1 MIRYPISEAE
11 LIALIN
17 GKKPNW
23 LGRAQQR
30 TQHYVDAGGYTD
42 DSDFWGEIKQVYIT
56 LQHEKCAY
64 CETKLQGAVLASKV
78 HEVEHYRP
86 KSEVKTWPNH
96 NVEHWKKF
104 KPAWTTG
111 AGSKVGYYKLAYH
124 HLNYAI
130 ACTRCNSTLKS
141 SYFPIR
147 GNRDTQNGDPA
158 DMQDES
164 ALLLYPVSMT
174 DADDPQDIIT
184 FNGVLA
190 VPKHNSGPA
199 YERAVTNIEFFQL
212 NHEDLTSRRAEEI
225 RTCWLAL
232 QMSRNVPQ
240 DKQMYDD
247 TIALMC
253 SPESAFSSCV
263 SAFFLLSQTD
273 YPVAETM
280 ARFIIKALLTKQ
292 PLTP

>member
-17 GKKPNW
+17 GVQPNW
-23 LGRAQQR
+23 IGRAQTR
-30 TQHYVDAGGYTD
+30 IQHYIAAGGYTD
-42 DSDFWGEIKQVYIT
+42 DPDFWGEIKHVYIS

-86 KSEVKTWPNH
+86 KSEVKPWPNH
-96 NVEHWKKF
+96 KVVHWKDF
-104 KPAWTTG
+104 KPAWPTG

-147 GNRDTQNGDPA
+147 GKRDIQNSDPA
-158 DMQDES
+158 NMQKES
-164 ALLLYPVSMT
+164 ALLLYPISSV
-174 DADDPQDIIT
+174 DPDDPQELIT

-190 VPKHNSGPA
+190 VPRHSDGPA
-199 YERAVTNIEFFQL
+199 NERAVTTIEFFQL
-212 NHEDLTSRRAEEI
+212 NHEDLTSRRAVEI
-225 RTCWLAL
+225 RTLWFAL
-232 QMSRNVPQ
+232 QLAKINPQ
-240 DKQMYDD
+240 DKQLYED

-253 SPESAFSSCV
+253 SPQSPFSSCV
-263 SAFFLLSQTD
+263 SAFLELTKTD
-273 YPVAETM
+273 YPTAEAM
-280 ARFIIKALLTKQ
+280 AKLIVTALTANQ
-292 PLTP
+292 PLTA